1 MSCSVRIVVLYSIIV
16 YSIRYVVEKEV
27 QDKDRDKDL
36 IRKRRVIVKE
46 EEKQKI
52 LSMCHDG
59 IDGMHFGRDKTY
71 GKASYSYRPCIIA
84 KVETLAVRVLS

>member
-1 MSCSVRIVVLYSIIV
+1 MYITTLIYSIIV

-27 QDKDRDKDL
+27 LYILDKDRDKDL

-71 GKASYSYRPCIIA
+71 RKASYNYRLC
-84 KVETLAVRVLS
+84 K

>member
-1 MSCSVRIVVLYSIIV
+1 MSCNNNSICIVVACTLQLSIIV

-27 QDKDRDKDL
+27 LYILDKDRDKDL
-36 IRKRRVIVKE
+36 ICKRCVIVKE

-52 LSMCHDG
+52 LSMHYDG

-71 GKASYSYRPCIIA
+71 GKASYNYRLC
-84 KVETLAVRVLS
+84 K